1 VPKAKIDTKNVQTW
15 ITPEA
20 HAALSAAAKTSTR
33 SISSFV
39 RRTLYKELGLVDV
52 DEDESSRSET
62 S

>member
-1 VPKAKIDTKNVQTW
+1 MPKAKIDTKNVQTW

-39 RRTLYKELGLVDV
+39 RRTLYKELGLVD
-52 DEDESSRSET
+52 EDESSRSEA

>member
-1 VPKAKIDTKNVQTW
+1 MPKAKIDTKNVQTW

-39 RRTLYKELGLVDV
+39 RRTLYKELGLVV

-62 S
+62 P

>member
-1 VPKAKIDTKNVQTW
+1 MPKAKIDTKNVQTW

-20 HAALSAAAKTSTR
+20 YAALSAAAKTSTR

-39 RRTLYKELGLVDV
+39 RRTLYKELGLVV
-52 DEDESSRSET
+52 DEGESSRSEA